1 MLTLA
6 VRAGLK
12 HGTCQCGN
20 IARILASD
28 CRAQFLNMI
37 TNEEYQ
43 KALQIVKQYREQ
55 CISVIAE
62 IDKNTDKYFE
72 LRNTVLAH
80 TLVTDLSNRTLY
92 VLRNN
97 FDLDV
102 FDSVVK
108 DLANV
113 SREELIKCRNF
124 GKKSLTEIDELCKR
138 ANVMMRP

>member
-1 MLTLA
+1 M
-6 VRAGLK
+6 
-12 HGTCQCGN
+12 
-20 IARILASD
+20 ASG
-28 CRAQFLNMI
+28 CWAQFLNMI

-55 CISVIAE
+55 CIAVIAE
-62 IDKNTDKYFE
+62 IDKHTDKYFE
-72 LRNTVLAH
+72 LRNTNLADTFVTNLSVRALNVLFFNDFN
-80 TLVTDLSNRTLY
+80 LNQ
-92 VLRNN
+92 
-97 FDLDV
+97 

-113 SREELIKCRNF
+113 SRTELMKCRNL

>member
-1 MLTLA
+1 M
-6 VRAGLK
+6 
-12 HGTCQCGN
+12 
-20 IARILASD
+20 ASD
-28 CRAQFLNMI
+28 CWAQFLNMI

-72 LRNTVLAH
+72 LRNTVIAH
-80 TLVTDLSNRTLY
+80 TLVTNLSVRTLN
-92 VLRNN
+92 VLFYN
-97 FDLDV
+97 FNLNA

-138 ANVMMRP
+138 AKVMMRP

>member
-1 MLTLA
+1 MTNNGA
-6 VRAGLK
+6 Y
-12 HGTCQCGN
+12 
-20 IARILASD
+20 
-28 CRAQFLNMI
+28 MI

-108 DLANV
+108 DLANI

-138 ANVMMRP
+138 ANVIMLP

>member
-1 MLTLA
+1 
-6 VRAGLK
+6 
-12 HGTCQCGN
+12 
-20 IARILASD
+20 
-28 CRAQFLNMI
+28 MI

-72 LRNTVLAH
+72 LRNTKLADTFVTGLSVRALNVLFF
-80 TLVTDLSNRTLY
+80 
-92 VLRNN
+92 NN
-97 FDLDV
+97 FNLNQ
-102 FDSVVK
+102 FDSIVK

-113 SREELIKCRNF
+113 SREELIKCRNL